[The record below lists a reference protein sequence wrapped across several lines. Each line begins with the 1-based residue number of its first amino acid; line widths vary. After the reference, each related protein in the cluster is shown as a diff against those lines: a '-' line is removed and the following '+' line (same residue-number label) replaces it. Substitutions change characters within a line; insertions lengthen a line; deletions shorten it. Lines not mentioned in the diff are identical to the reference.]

1 MLIISR
7 KSCVY
12 RCSSCDFLFEIG
24 ASTISKTKS
33 TNDFAKIAINRGK
46 KDFFDSLLMEGGG
59 GRWGFWG
66 GYVELTK
73 VIYLLGFIFVL
84 LLFR

>member
-1 MLIISR
+1 M
-7 KSCVY
+7 KHHQ
-12 RCSSCDFLFEIG
+12 
-24 ASTISKTKS
+24 K
-33 TNDFAKIAINRGK
+33 NRP
-46 KDFFDSLLMEGGG
+46 FDGVFWWERGCGRRGGVLG
-59 GRWGFWG
+59 G

>member
-1 MLIISR
+1 MDI
-7 KSCVY
+7 
-12 RCSSCDFLFEIG
+12 FLGGEG
-24 ASTISKTKS
+24 
-33 TNDFAKIAINRGK
+33 
-46 KDFFDSLLMEGGG
+46 EGGG
-59 GRWGFWG
+59 GVFGG

>member
-1 MLIISR
+1 MNR
-7 KSCVY
+7 PFDGV
-12 RCSSCDFLFEIG
+12 FL
-24 ASTISKTKS
+24 
-33 TNDFAKIAINRGK
+33 
-46 KDFFDSLLMEGGG
+46 EGGG
-59 GRWGFWG
+59 EWKKGWGLGG

>member
-1 MLIISR
+1 MI
-7 KSCVY
+7 
-12 RCSSCDFLFEIG
+12 FLRIN
-24 ASTISKTKS
+24 ASIVFKIKS
-33 TNDFAKIAINRGK
+33 TNGFAKIAIKGEK
-46 KDFFDSLLMEGGG
+46 KIFFDSLFIMLLWR
-59 GRWGFWG
+59 RWGFGG

>member
-1 MLIISR
+1 M
-7 KSCVY
+7 V
-12 RCSSCDFLFEIG
+12 
-24 ASTISKTKS
+24 
-33 TNDFAKIAINRGK
+33 
-46 KDFFDSLLMEGGG
+46 FFGGRGGG
-59 GRWGFWG
+59 GGEGG

>member
-1 MLIISR
+1 M
-7 KSCVY
+7 KHHQ
-12 RCSSCDFLFEIG
+12 
-24 ASTISKTKS
+24 K
-33 TNDFAKIAINRGK
+33 NRP
-46 KDFFDSLLMEGGG
+46 FDGVFWRER
-59 GRWGFWG
+59 GRWGRGG

>member
-1 MLIISR
+1 MDI
-7 KSCVY
+7 
-12 RCSSCDFLFEIG
+12 
-24 ASTISKTKS
+24 
-33 TNDFAKIAINRGK
+33 
-46 KDFFDSLLMEGGG
+46 FFGGEGEG
-59 GRWGFWG
+59 GRWGFGG